1 MLRRARKTGSRIIMV
16 SRRRKKDTA
25 AGSYSII
32 VSPKDEDGR
41 RPLKRYNGLGGPNG
55 ESDD

>member
-1 MLRRARKTGSRIIMV
+1 MG

-41 RPLKRYNGLGGPNG
+41 RPLERYNGPKAKPPR
-55 ESDD
+55 EKA